1 VGWGEVFFFLMAILG
16 MPIYVR
22 LGIENTSSAV
32 CWPTLISDGLNK
44 RIRLKIKIDSEA
56 IHSIHSIN

>member
-1 VGWGEVFFFLMAILG
+1 MAILG

-32 CWPTLISDGLNK
+32 CWPTLISEGLNK
-44 RIRLKIKIDSEA
+44 MIRLKIKIDSEA
-56 IHSIHSIN
+56 IHSIHR